1 MTKKDLHTFYSERA
15 SKLHLEIV
23 QLKKYT
29 TPYIIAELV
38 AFALIIV
45 CFVAY
50 TLTDVGIFWFFL
62 AAVFMAVYIVI
73 RNKDVATSERVDML
87 QHQLRV
93 YEHELQYL
101 SGDFSAFDAGEEFV
115 DVHHPFSFDMDIFGK
130 NSLYHRINRTVT
142 TGGSTFLA
150 QTISNIAVPS
160 KKAIDQRRE
169 AIAELA
175 KQEPLRTAFIAGS
188 KGEHIVTEEIFRGLQ
203 EVKNTRIPRF
213 AMQSIALVVA
223 FLCLGMSYGLIA
235 GTIWGSVSGTLA
247 LMWIFFLISLI
258 LIVLSRPLS
267 LVNKTIHFI
276 LPSLSKYI
284 GLIILIMESQL
295 KSAEIDEIKAKFQMQ
310 NDDAVT
316 AFNQLK
322 SILDDLDKRNSIWI
336 FLSNMLYLS
345 DFFIVRRYLKWQQNY
360 MANIE
365 DWIDAVSHFD
375 ALVSMATFRFNEPD
389 SRDAE
394 IVDVEQSPSAFN
406 KVVYQAR
413 GLYHPFLGAKAVRND
428 FNVKDKHYYIVTGA
442 NMAGKST
449 FLRALGINCV
459 LAFSGMPVF
468 AETLQISCFALFSS
482 MRTTDNLNQGISYFN
497 AELLRLKQLIA
508 YCKEHRSTFIILDE
522 ILKGTN
528 SLDKLNGSRLFLE
541 YISSLPVTGVVA
553 THDLELSRLSEERPD
568 RFSNYCFEIQLSDK
582 INYTYKIS
590 DGVACN
596 QNATYLLKN
605 ILEDEFLHETK

>member
-1 MTKKDLHTFYSERA
+1 
-15 SKLHLEIV
+15 
-23 QLKKYT
+23 
-29 TPYIIAELV
+29 
-38 AFALIIV
+38 
-45 CFVAY
+45 
-50 TLTDVGIFWFFL
+50 
-62 AAVFMAVYIVI
+62 
-73 RNKDVATSERVDML
+73 
-87 QHQLRV
+87 
-93 YEHELQYL
+93 
-101 SGDFSAFDAGEEFV
+101 
-115 DVHHPFSFDMDIFGK
+115 
-130 NSLYHRINRTVT
+130 
-142 TGGSTFLA
+142 
-150 QTISNIAVPS
+150 
-160 KKAIDQRRE
+160 
-169 AIAELA
+169 
-175 KQEPLRTAFIAGS
+175 
-188 KGEHIVTEEIFRGLQ
+188 
-203 EVKNTRIPRF
+203 
-213 AMQSIALVVA
+213 
-223 FLCLGMSYGLIA
+223 
-235 GTIWGSVSGTLA
+235 
-247 LMWIFFLISLI
+247 
-258 LIVLSRPLS
+258 
-267 LVNKTIHFI
+267 
-276 LPSLSKYI
+276 
-284 GLIILIMESQL
+284 
-295 KSAEIDEIKAKFQMQ
+295 
-310 NDDAVT
+310 
-316 AFNQLK
+316 
-322 SILDDLDKRNSIWI
+322 
-336 FLSNMLYLS
+336 MLYLS

-428 FNVKDKHYYIVTGA
+428 FNVEDRHYYIVTGA

-468 AETLQISCFALFSS
+468 AETLQISCFTLFSS

>member
-1 MTKKDLHTFYSERA
+1 
-15 SKLHLEIV
+15 
-23 QLKKYT
+23 
-29 TPYIIAELV
+29 
-38 AFALIIV
+38 
-45 CFVAY
+45 
-50 TLTDVGIFWFFL
+50 
-62 AAVFMAVYIVI
+62 
-73 RNKDVATSERVDML
+73 
-87 QHQLRV
+87 
-93 YEHELQYL
+93 
-101 SGDFSAFDAGEEFV
+101 
-115 DVHHPFSFDMDIFGK
+115 
-130 NSLYHRINRTVT
+130 
-142 TGGSTFLA
+142 
-150 QTISNIAVPS
+150 
-160 KKAIDQRRE
+160 
-169 AIAELA
+169 
-175 KQEPLRTAFIAGS
+175 
-188 KGEHIVTEEIFRGLQ
+188 
-203 EVKNTRIPRF
+203 
-213 AMQSIALVVA
+213 MQSIALVVA

-235 GTIWGSVSGTLA
+235 GTIWGSVSGTLV
-247 LMWIFFLISLI
+247 LMWIFFLISLT

-295 KSAEIDEIKAKFQMQ
+295 KSAEIGEIKAKFQMQ

-428 FNVKDKHYYIVTGA
+428 FNVEDKHYYIVTGA